1 MIIEDFEK
9 ANSMSRSKYRSALS
23 LDFLSGVL
31 NRDLKL
37 VFVSTLIGAFG
48 DGLYYWMLP
57 LYVRALKASPVEV
70 GIVFSVQCLTA
81 AFTLILGGLLADK
94 YDRKK
99 VMILGWLVW
108 LPVPL
113 IFFLAT
119 NWIQLLPGAVLYGC
133 WIGQPA
139 FSAYVATS
147 ADKEKMMLTFATIS
161 SSWSLGYFFSPVLG
175 GYVSTVIGMRW
186 VFPLAFLF
194 YALCACGI
202 FFISSQRVRTQFSE
216 LSSSTAPVKRK
227 KIIVWSVFFAV
238 IMFFMFLIRPFVP
251 QILDDEY
258 NLSKFHIGV
267 LGSITF
273 LGSAPLAIILGRIG
287 DKWKKA
293 GAISVCMI
301 LSCISIVTL
310 VSFNNF
316 FTLSLACF
324 LLGASFTT
332 WSLIGAVVGSFAPET
347 LRARWIS
354 FPLSASM
361 LAAVLAPYL
370 GGLLYE
376 AWRYAP
382 FLVFIVATVLLSV
395 LALAKLF
402 EEGTEEN

>member
-1 MIIEDFEK
+1 
-9 ANSMSRSKYRSALS
+9 MSKSKYRSALS

-37 VFVSTLIGAFG
+37 IFVFTLIGAFG

-57 LYVRALKASPVEV
+57 LYVRTLGAGSVEV
-70 GIVFSVQCLTA
+70 GIVFSIQCLTA

-99 VMILGWLVW
+99 VIILGWLVW
-108 LPVPL
+108 LPVPV
-113 IFFLAT
+113 IFSLAT
-119 NWIQLLPGAVLYGC
+119 SWVQLLPGAVLYGC
-133 WIGQPA
+133 WLGQPA
-139 FSAYVATS
+139 FSAYIATS
-147 ADKEKMMLTFATIS
+147 AADKQKMMLTFAIIS
-161 SSWSLGYFFSPVLG
+161 SSWSFGYFFSPALG

-194 YALCACGI
+194 YASCACGLS
-202 FFISSQRVRTQFSE
+202 FISSQRVRTQFSE
-216 LSSSTAPVKRK
+216 LSLSTALVKRK

-238 IMFFMFLIRPFVP
+238 IMFFMFLIRPLVP

-273 LGSAPLAIILGRIG
+273 LGSAPLGIILGRIG

-301 LSCISIVTL
+301 LSCVSIATL

-361 LAAVLAPYL
+361 LAASLAPYL

-376 AWRYAP
+376 AWPYNP
-382 FLVFIVATVLLSV
+382 FLVFIMATLLLSV
-395 LALAKLF
+395 LALARIF
-402 EEGTEEN
+402 EEEAEENRV

>member
-1 MIIEDFEK
+1 MIIKGFEK
-9 ANSMSRSKYRSALS
+9 ANFMSKSRYRSSLS

-37 VFVSTLIGAFG
+37 IFVSVLIGAFG
-48 DGLYYWMLP
+48 DGLYYWILP
-57 LYVRALKASPVEV
+57 LYVRALGAGSIEV
-70 GIVFSVQCLTA
+70 GIVFSIQCLTA
-81 AFTLILGGLLADK
+81 AFTLIIGGLLADK

-99 VMILGWLVW
+99 VIILGWLVW
-108 LPVPL
+108 LPVPVL
-113 IFFLAT
+113 FSLAT

-139 FSAYVATS
+139 FSAYIAAS
-147 ADKEKMMLTFATIS
+147 ADKEKMMLTFAIIS
-161 SSWSLGYFFSPVLG
+161 SSWSFGYLFSPALG

-186 VFPLAFLF
+186 VFCLSFLF
-194 YALCACGI
+194 YASCVCGL
-202 FFISSQRVRTQFSE
+202 FFIGSQRVRTQFSE
-216 LSSSTAPVKRK
+216 LSLPDAPVKRK
-227 KIIVWSVFFAV
+227 KIIVWSIFFAV
-238 IMFFMFLIRPFVP
+238 IMFFMFLIRQLVP
-251 QILDDEY
+251 QILSYEY
-258 NLSKFHIGV
+258 YLNEFHVGV

-273 LGSAPLAIILGRIG
+273 LGSAPLGIILGRIG

-301 LSCISIVTL
+301 LSCVSIVTL

-316 FTLSLACF
+316 FMLSLACF

-361 LAAVLAPYL
+361 LAASLAPYL

-376 AWRYAP
+376 AWPYTP
-382 FLVFIVATVLLSV
+382 FLIFIVATAVLSI
-395 LALAKLF
+395 LALARIF

>member
-1 MIIEDFEK
+1 
-9 ANSMSRSKYRSALS
+9 MSKSKYRSALS

-31 NRDLKL
+31 NRNLKL
-37 VFVSTLIGAFG
+37 IFVSTLIGAFG

-57 LYVRALKASPVEV
+57 LYVRALGAGPVEV
-70 GIVFSVQCLTA
+70 GIVFSIQCLTA

-99 VMILGWLVW
+99 VIILGWLVW
-108 LPVPL
+108 LPVPV
-113 IFFLAT
+113 IFSLAT

-147 ADKEKMMLTFATIS
+147 ADKQKMMLTFAVIS
-161 SSWSLGYFFSPVLG
+161 SSWSFGYFFSPALG

-186 VFPLAFLF
+186 VFYLAFLF
-194 YALCACGI
+194 YASCTCGL
-202 FFISSQRVRTQFSE
+202 FFISSQQVRTQFSE
-216 LSSSTAPVKRK
+216 LSLPTAQVKEK
-227 KIIVWSVFFAV
+227 KIIVWSIFFAV
-238 IMFFMFLIRPFVP
+238 IMFFMFLIRPLVP

-258 NLSKFHIGV
+258 KLSEFHIGV

-273 LGSAPLAIILGRIG
+273 LGSAPLGIILGRIG
-287 DKWKKA
+287 DRWKKA
-293 GAISVCMI
+293 GAISVCMV
-301 LSCISIVTL
+301 LSCVSIVTL
-310 VSFNNF
+310 FLFNNF

-361 LAAVLAPYL
+361 LAAFSAPYL

-376 AWRYAP
+376 AWPYNP
-382 FLVFIVATVLLSV
+382 FLVFIMATLVLSV
-395 LALAKLF
+395 LALARIF
-402 EEGTEEN
+402 EE

>member
-1 MIIEDFEK
+1 
-9 ANSMSRSKYRSALS
+9 MSKSKHKSAQFPN
-23 LDFLSGVL
+23 FLSGAL

-37 VFVSTLIGAFG
+37 IFVSTLIGAFG

-57 LYVRALKASPVEV
+57 LYVRALGAGPVEV
-70 GIVFSVQCLTA
+70 GIFFSITCLTA

-99 VMILGWLVW
+99 VIILGWLVW
-108 LPVPL
+108 LPVPIL
-113 IFFLAT
+113 FSLAA

-139 FSAYVATS
+139 FSSYIVAS
-147 ADKEKMMLTFATIS
+147 AVKEKMMLTFAIIS
-161 SSWSLGYFFSPVLG
+161 SSWSFGYFFSPALG
-175 GYVSTVIGMRW
+175 SYISTVVGMRW
-186 VFPLAFLF
+186 VFCLAFLL
-194 YALCACGI
+194 YASCTCGLL
-202 FFISSQRVRTQFSE
+202 FINSQRVGTQFSE
-216 LSSSTAPVKRK
+216 LSLSTALVKRK
-227 KIIVWSVFFAV
+227 KIIVWTIFFAV
-238 IMFFMFLIRPFVP
+238 IMFFMFLIRQLVP
-251 QILDDEY
+251 QILSDEY
-258 NLSKFHIGV
+258 NLSEFHIGV

-273 LGSAPLAIILGRIG
+273 LGSAPLGIILGRIG

-293 GAISVCMI
+293 GTISVCMI
-301 LSCISIVTL
+301 LSCVSIITL

-361 LAAVLAPYL
+361 LAAFLAPYL

-376 AWRYAP
+376 SSHYYP
-382 FLVFIVATVLLSV
+382 FLVFIMATALLSV